1 MRILIP
7 LFLMA
12 LLPWLAPAAGALDV
26 YVIDVEGGN
35 AKLVVSPSGESMLL
49 DAGWPGFNG
58 RDTDRIVEAAKAA
71 GLKQIDY
78 LVITHLDVDH
88 VGDLALLSSKLP
100 VRHILDNGPLQTTG
114 KGVEKRF
121 ATYSEIRDKMPHTT
135 VKPGYKV
142 PIKGVDVEV
151 VSAGMKR
158 IDKPIKGGGEANPAC
173 ATTPQPDEI
182 VSDKEDNMSVGL
194 LFTLG
199 QFRMLD
205 LADLEGHYS
214 YGLGCPKNFVGKV
227 DVYFVAVHGQFKGSS
242 PVLERAIAPRVAIMN
257 NGAKK
262 GGDPQTWPVL
272 RDTPG
277 LEDIWQLHFSVAGG
291 KENNPPDDFIANL
304 EPVNC
309 QGKWIK
315 LSAGRNGSFTV
326 TNSRNGFS
334 KTYKPRK

>member
-1 MRILIP
+1 
-7 LFLMA
+7 
-12 LLPWLAPAAGALDV
+12 
-26 YVIDVEGGN
+26 VIDAEGGN

-100 VRHILDNGPLQTTG
+100 IRHILDNGPLQTTG

-121 ATYSEIRDKMPHTT
+121 EVYSAIRDKMPHTA
-135 VKPGYKV
+135 VKPGDSI
-142 PIKGVDVEV
+142 PIKGVDVRV
-151 VSAGMKR
+151 VSAGMELL
-158 IDKPIKGGGEANPAC
+158 DQPLQGTGEPNPAC

-182 VSDKEDNMSVGL
+182 VADKEDNMSIGL

-199 QFRMLD
+199 RFRMLD

-214 YGLGCPKNFVGKV
+214 YRLACPNNLLGKV
-227 DVYFVAVHGQFKGSS
+227 DVYMVSVHGQFKGSS
-242 PVLERAIAPRVAIMN
+242 PALERASAPRVAIMN
-257 NGAKK
+257 NGARK
-262 GGDPQTWPVL
+262 GGDAQTWPVL
-272 RDTPG
+272 RGTPG

-291 KENNPPDDFIANL
+291 KENNPPEDFIANL
-304 EPVNC
+304 EPANC
-309 QGKWIK
+309 QGKWVK

-334 KTYKPRK
+334 KTYQPRK

>member
-1 MRILIP
+1 MRILVP
-7 LFLMA
+7 VFLIV
-12 LLPWLAPAAGALDV
+12 LLPWLAPAAGSLDV

-58 RDTDRIVEAAKAA
+58 RDTDRIVEAARAA

-78 LVITHLDVDH
+78 LIVTHLDVDH
-88 VGDLALLSSKLP
+88 VGDLALLASKLP

-114 KGVEKRF
+114 KGVEKRYEV
-121 ATYSEIRDKMPHTT
+121 YSVIRDKMPHTT
-135 VKPGYKV
+135 VKPGDRI
-142 PIKGVDVEV
+142 PIKGVDVQV
-151 VSAGMKR
+151 VSAGTKL
-158 IDKPIKGGGEANPAC
+158 IGKPVKGGGEANPAC
-173 ATTPQPDEI
+173 GTTPQPAEI
-182 VSDKEDNMSVGL
+182 VGDREDNMSIGL

-199 QFRMLD
+199 RFRMLD
-205 LADLEGHYS
+205 LADLEGYYS
-214 YGLGCPKNFVGKV
+214 YGLGCPSNLVGKV
-227 DVYFVAVHGQFKGSS
+227 DAYFVSVHGQFKGSS
-242 PVLERAIAPRVAIMN
+242 PALERAIAPRVAIMN

-262 GGDPQTWPVL
+262 GGDAQTWPVL
-272 RDTPG
+272 RGTTG

-291 KENNPPDDFIANL
+291 KEKNPPDDFVANP

-334 KTYKPRK
+334 KTYRPRK